1 MASGGLRRAQNIPR
15 FIVLNP
21 LSYWSN
27 SKFKVKKGP
36 DVTNAPPPTT
46 PNFSTSMLK
55 SRGKKEGKEVMLC
68 STTKNDFQKDSKNN
82 FQKDF
87 QKNSQKNF
95 QKDFQKGWTGI
106 IGS

>member
-1 MASGGLRRAQNIPR
+1 
-15 FIVLNP
+15 
-21 LSYWSN
+21 
-27 SKFKVKKGP
+27 
-36 DVTNAPPPTT
+36 
-46 PNFSTSMLK
+46 
-55 SRGKKEGKEVMLC
+55 MLC

-95 QKDFQKGWTGI
+95 QKGWTGI

>member
-68 STTKNDFQKDSKNN
+68 STTKNDFQKDS
-82 FQKDF
+82 
-87 QKNSQKNF
+87 
-95 QKDFQKGWTGI
+95 
-106 IGS
+106 